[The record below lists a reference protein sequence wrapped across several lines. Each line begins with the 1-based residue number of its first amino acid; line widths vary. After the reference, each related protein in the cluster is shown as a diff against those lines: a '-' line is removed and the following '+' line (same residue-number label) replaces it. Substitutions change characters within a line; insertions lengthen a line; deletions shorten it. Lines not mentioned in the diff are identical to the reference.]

1 MRAHTITTKAS
12 TIVSGGILALGLAVV
27 LLAATA
33 STASAD
39 RGLTERSSGV
49 PYSSPTLS
57 PWYCPPP
64 ATQSTTLEQVRGCLD
79 FTPEPSF
86 GFGDR
91 QVGTASPA
99 QPFGL
104 GVWDND
110 SFNPT
115 ISVSGDYA
123 QTNNCPPTLSAG
135 AFPQIQGCLINVTF
149 APTGTGPRHGTL
161 STGPGG
167 PTVALTGKGVT
178 TPTPW
183 DWPVELSVA
192 DKTQNPTIHPGSCD
206 GPTPALTCGANC
218 ERYSCSV
225 IVRASCGG
233 AACTARAE
241 GRLTEVENDKL
252 RPSRIDLDPGETKA
266 LELKVPL
273 KTRLQAGKAL
283 AEGKKVEA
291 RVTVRATD
299 AAGKVTTAK
308 RTIRLGAGRPVK

>member
-12 TIVSGGILALGLAVV
+12 TTVSGGILALGLAVV

-39 RGLTERSSGV
+39 GGLTERSSV
-49 PYSSPTLS
+49 PGFSSPTLS

-64 ATQSTTLEQVRGCLD
+64 ATQSTTLEQVRGCVD

-86 GFGDR
+86 GFGKR
-91 QVGTASPA
+91 QVGTTSPA
-99 QPFGL
+99 QPVAL
-104 GVWDND
+104 GVFDND

-149 APTGTGPRHGTL
+149 APTGTGPRRGTL
-161 STGPGG
+161 STGAGG
-167 PTVALTGKGVT
+167 PTVALTGKGVS

-183 DWPVELSVA
+183 DWPVELSGP
-192 DKTQNPTIHPGSCD
+192 KKLNPTIHPGSCD
-206 GPTPALTCGANC
+206 GPTPAFTCGANC
-218 ERYSCSV
+218 ERYSCAV

-233 AACTARAE
+233 GACTARAE
-241 GRLTEVENDKL
+241 GKLTKVENDKL
-252 RPSRIDLDPGETKA
+252 KPRSIDLVPGETKT

-283 AEGKKVEA
+283 AEGKKVRA
-291 RVTVRATD
+291 KVTVRATD
-299 AAGKVTTAK
+299 AAGNVATAK
-308 RTIRLGAGRPVK
+308 RTIRIERLVK

>member
-33 STASAD
+33 SSASAA
-39 RGLTERSSGV
+39 R
-49 PYSSPTLS
+49 TLYA
-57 PWYCPPP
+57 WDCPPP
-64 ATQSTTLEQVRGCLD
+64 ATPPTTLEQVRKCLD
-79 FTPEPSF
+79 FMAVPSF
-86 GFGDR
+86 DFDDR
-91 QVGTASPA
+91 QVGTTSAA
-99 QPFGL
+99 QPFAL
-104 GVWDND
+104 GVFDND

-123 QTNNCPPTLSAG
+123 QTNDCPPTLSAG
-135 AFPQIQGCLINVTF
+135 ALPQIHGCLINVTF

-183 DWPVELSVA
+183 DWPVELWGPR
-192 DKTQNPTIHPGSCD
+192 KQNPTIHPGSCD

-241 GRLTEVENDKL
+241 AKLTKVKNDKL
-252 RPSRIDLDPGETKA
+252 KPSSVFVSPGSRSM

-273 KTRLQAGKAL
+273 KTRIQAGKAL
-283 AEGKKVEA
+283 AEGKKVKA
-291 RVTVRATD
+291 KVTVRARD
-299 AAGKVTTAK
+299 AAGNGTTAK
-308 RTIRLGAGRPVK
+308 RTIKIVKGAWQ